1 MNGQEQQ
8 AFLEALFDA
17 EKPVPHGLVH
27 PQDGD
32 AAERMAIY
40 RNNVAFSLIHVLG
53 EAFPL
58 LADLLGRDAF
68 VALAQ
73 AFIGAHPPGDPLMFR
88 YGAQLPEFISHYDGL
103 GHVPYAGDVA
113 RLDRAMNE
121 IANAHDEQ
129 GLPPAE
135 LADGHIED
143 ERLSFVSAMQMVR
156 SDWPLHDLYGYLS
169 GHAPP
174 PSDMTEAQ
182 SLLVYRDAD
191 YQLHCAPMPRG
202 GDALLSAMLA
212 GMPLAEAAE
221 AADGLEEAG
230 MVELFSLLV
239 QNGLIT
245 ARAPCD
251 EKDST

>member
-17 EKPVPHGLVH
+17 AKPVPRGLVR
-27 PQDGD
+27 PQGGD
-32 AAERMAIY
+32 ATERMAIY
-40 RNNVAFSLIHVLG
+40 RNNVAFSLIHALG

-68 VALAQ
+68 IDLAQ
-73 AFIGAHPPGDPLMFR
+73 AFLRAHPPSDPLMFR
-88 YGAQLPEFISHYDGL
+88 YGAALPDFQAAHKGL
-103 GHVPYAGDVA
+103 AHVPYAADVA
-113 RLDRAMNE
+113 RLDWAMND
-121 IANAHDEQ
+121 ISQAADET
-129 GLPPAE
+129 GLSPAQ

-143 ERLSFVSAMQMVR
+143 ERLEFLSAMQIVR

-169 GHAPP
+169 GQAPP
-174 PSDMTEAQ
+174 PANMAEAQ

-191 YQLHCAPMPRG
+191 YQLHCAPLPRG

-212 GMPLAEAAE
+212 GMPLAEAAQ

-245 ARAPCD
+245 ARTLCD
-251 EKDST
+251 EKDSP